1 MLMKSCGRKNKL
13 LKREMEGQ
21 EIRNT
26 KGNVPRLV
34 VVVHR

>member
-21 EIRNT
+21 EISNT
-26 KGNVPRLV
+26 KGSVPRLV